1 MAIISE
7 DEAKG
12 TGFWVGEV
20 YQFHRAA
27 GVTRE
32 LQTKAGPLPLDG
44 TLEVGY
50 ARIAELRKG
59 VGWGS
64 VAHPRW
70 SVRCEDVGRCEAV
83 IVPLVLT
90 HAEDGVLRDDRRV
103 APQLVPLAL
112 LGCKMEATLLTAGGA
127 YVGDA
132 FTLGARV
139 RSHGGAPLRT
149 RYLDDAAFEAK
160 AMMAGGELPFE
171 EMKLAQLKE
180 ELAARGSTRSG
191 LKAVLQRRLHGLLV
205 EAAIGAH
212 RKRGRE
218 FAGSSDELSSSP
230 GSDSEG

>member
-1 MAIISE
+1 MPS
-7 DEAKG
+7 
-12 TGFWVGEV
+12 
-20 YQFHRAA
+20 
-27 GVTRE
+27 
-32 LQTKAGPLPLDG
+32 LGPLPLDG

-59 VGWGS
+59 VSWGS

-70 SVRCEDVGRCEAV
+70 SVRREDVGRCEAV

-90 HAEDGVLRDDRRV
+90 QGVLRDDRRV

-149 RYLDDAAFEAK
+149 LYLDDAAFEAK
-160 AMMAGGELPFE
+160 AMMAGGEVPFE
-171 EMKLAQLKE
+171 EMKLAELKE

-218 FAGSSDELSSSP
+218 FADSADELSSSP
-230 GSDSEG
+230 GQSDSES